1 MKDLRAFLHPREPPG
16 RLKLTD
22 TVAMKSL
29 VLSVDQLRF
38 SYPQRPLWLD
48 LSFAIG
54 PGVTL
59 VRGGDGS
66 GKTTLL
72 RLFAGQLAAQS
83 GKLALGGI
91 DLGAQTKRYQQ
102 QVFWTEPATK
112 AFDALTP
119 LAYFEAQR
127 PGSQTFAA
135 VKAPLMLDLIAGFSL
150 ADHLNKP
157 LYMLSAGTR
166 RKVWLSAAFASG
178 APLTLI
184 DEPFAALDL
193 PAIDFLTDLLHE
205 ASEHPTRAFVVAH
218 FEPLGDVSVAQVIEL
233 GD

>member
-1 MKDLRAFLHPREPPG
+1 M
-16 RLKLTD
+16 KLTD
-22 TVAMKSL
+22 TLTMKTP
-29 VLSVDQLRF
+29 VLSVAHLCF
-38 SYPQRPLWLD
+38 SYPHRPLWLD
-48 LSFAIG
+48 LSLTIG

-59 VRGGDGS
+59 VRGGDGT

-72 RLFAGQLAAQS
+72 RLLAGQLPAQS
-83 GKLALGGI
+83 GDLTLGGFA
-91 DLGAQTKRYQQ
+91 LGAQTKGYQQ

-119 LAYFEAQR
+119 LAYFEVQR
-127 PGSQTFAA
+127 QSYGTFLA
-135 VKAPLMLDLIAGFSL
+135 VNAPLMLDLIAGFSL
-150 ADHLNKP
+150 ADHLEKP

-178 APLTLI
+178 ALLTLI

-193 PAIDFLTDLLHE
+193 PAINFLTEMLHD
-205 ASEHPTRAFVVAH
+205 AVDHPTRAFVVAH
-218 FEPLGDVSVAQVIEL
+218 FEPLGDVPVAQVIDL

>member
-1 MKDLRAFLHPREPPG
+1 MK
-16 RLKLTD
+16 T
-22 TVAMKSL
+22 S
-29 VLSVDQLRF
+29 VLSVARLRF
-38 SYPQRPLWLD
+38 SYPHRTLWLD
-48 LSFAIG
+48 LSLTID

-59 VRGGDGS
+59 VRGGDGC

-72 RLFAGQLAAQS
+72 RLLAGQLPAQS
-83 GKLALGGI
+83 GDLTLRGI
-91 DLGAQTKRYQQ
+91 TLGAETKRYQQ
-102 QVFWTEPATK
+102 QVFWTEPAAQ

-127 PGSQTFAA
+127 QGWQTFAA
-135 VKAPLMLDLIAGFSL
+135 ANAPLMSDLMEGFSL
-150 ADHLNKP
+150 ADHLEKP

-193 PAIDFLTDLLHE
+193 PAKEFLTELLID
-205 ASEHPTRAFVVAH
+205 AADHPTRAFVVAH
-218 FEPLGDVSVAQVIEL
+218 FEPLGDVSVDKVINL

>member
-1 MKDLRAFLHPREPPG
+1 M
-16 RLKLTD
+16 TD
-22 TVAMKSL
+22 TVVMKTP
-29 VLSVDQLRF
+29 VLSVQHLCF
-38 SYPQRPLWLD
+38 SYPQRALWHD
-48 LSFAIG
+48 LSLAIG

-59 VRGGDGS
+59 VRGGDGT

-72 RLFAGQLAAQS
+72 RLLAGQLLAQS
-83 GKLALGGI
+83 GDLTLSGI
-91 DLGAQTKRYQQ
+91 ALGAQTKRYQQ

-127 PGSQTFAA
+127 QGSQTFTA
-135 VKAPLMLDLIAGFSL
+135 VNAPLMWDLIAGFSL

-166 RKVWLSAAFASG
+166 RKVWLTAAFAAG
-178 APLTLI
+178 TPLTLI

-193 PAIDFLTDLLHE
+193 PAINFLTDLLID
-205 ASEHPTRAFVVAH
+205 AADHPTRAFVVAH
-218 FEPLGDVSVAQVIEL
+218 FEPLGDVPVAQVIEL
-233 GD
+233 GGQA